1 MLLCVYIDDTLSKYF
16 FVSSFLIIFFRFFV
30 LIIIKAIIYFEEFK
44 LKISTYFHKIS
55 VHHENTFES
64 TTKENT
70 LITASFASNQ
80 NYFFL
85 FLSYFRQSGSFFY
98 VVIKMTVSFTFIS
111 YYYYYDYCY
120 FCLFFFSRKNDS
132 QSGTSF
138 NRVSLIE
145 TNKRNCHL
153 KTRSFCMNN
162 DIIVRGKYVKH
173 NRLLFVCFI
182 FI

>member
-1 MLLCVYIDDTLSKYF
+1 
-16 FVSSFLIIFFRFFV
+16 
-30 LIIIKAIIYFEEFK
+30 
-44 LKISTYFHKIS
+44 
-55 VHHENTFES
+55 
-64 TTKENT
+64 
-70 LITASFASNQ
+70 
-80 NYFFL
+80 
-85 FLSYFRQSGSFFY
+85 
-98 VVIKMTVSFTFIS
+98 MTVSFTFIS

-182 FI
+182 FIWMTVEQMLQLVKVHYFTSELKTKMVGNAYEHMTAYIRNSFNVWKTYSIKNVKYELFGSSKVRIFSFILFLLFCRWMWYVLEALVLMILCCLLVPLT